1 MDILVTLTSI
11 GVDQGTLFDLYSN
24 VDGFITPFETNISD
38 VNLLAGYTTSLA
50 PDGTTRIRITNQSD
64 KCSNYLEIAPSYTTT
79 TTTTVAIVWE
89 SGSVSSA
96 NILSST
102 CGEGFVTDIPV
113 WLNPI
118 TPGTISVGDILYT
131 DALGTI
137 PFYGT
142 GNFYSIDYPGF
153 GITASARIETFGEIT
168 GIIEICV

>member
-24 VDGFITPFETNISD
+24 VDEFITPFETNISD

-50 PDGTTRIRITNQSD
+50 PDGTVTIRIVNQSD
-64 KCSNYLEIAPSYTTT
+64 KCSNYLEISPSYTTT
-79 TTTTVAIVWE
+79 TTTTVAIVWQ
-89 SGSVSSA
+89 VVNISSA
-96 NILSST
+96 SIKSST
-102 CGEGFVTDIPV
+102 CGEGLVIDNPL

-118 TPGTISVGDILYT
+118 TPGTISVGDTFYE

-142 GNFYSIDYPGF
+142 GNFYSIEYPAF
-153 GITASARIETFGEIT
+153 GIIASAQISDFGVIT